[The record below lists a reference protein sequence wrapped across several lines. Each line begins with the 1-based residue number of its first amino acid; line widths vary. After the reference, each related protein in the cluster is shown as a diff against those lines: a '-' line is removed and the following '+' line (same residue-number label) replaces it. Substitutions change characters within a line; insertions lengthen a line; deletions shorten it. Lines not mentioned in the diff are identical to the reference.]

1 VKGRNP
7 NSPKGQKM
15 KVEEVK
21 QITNKALEELAISLE
36 SGHSETLTAYL
47 KTMSLFSKYSLNN
60 LFLIVRQRPDARR
73 VAGYQS
79 WRKLGRFVRK
89 GEKGIAI
96 IAPLIR
102 RKSEVERLESS
113 DEQPVVSGF
122 KVAHV
127 FSEEQTDGESLPEI
141 GQVTGDP
148 GYYLSR
154 LEEFVRHNRI
164 ELRYSDEI
172 APARGMAEKGK
183 ITLIPNQTPAE
194 AFSTLV
200 HEVAHSEMHFGDR
213 RRETTKR
220 IREIEAESV
229 AYVICSAIGLET
241 GTAAQDYVGLY
252 GGDSKLLFES
262 LQYIQQTA
270 KRILTAI
277 APENSATPA

>member
-1 VKGRNP
+1 
-7 NSPKGQKM
+7 M

-21 QITNKALEELAISLE
+21 QITNKALEELVMALE

-60 LFLIVRQRPDARR
+60 LILIARQRPDARR

-96 IAPLIR
+96 FAPLIR
-102 RKSEVERLESS
+102 RKSEMESLETAAKESI
-113 DEQPVVSGF
+113 VRGF

-127 FSEEQTDGESLPEI
+127 FAEEQTEGEPLPEI
-141 GQVTGDP
+141 GCVTGDP

-154 LEEFVRHNRI
+154 LEQFVGDNGI

-183 ITLIPNQTPAE
+183 ITLLPDQTVAE
-194 AFSTLV
+194 TFATLV
-200 HEVAHSEMHFGDR
+200 HEVAHSEMHFGER

-220 IREIEAESV
+220 IRETEAESA
-229 AYVICSAIGLET
+229 AYVVCSAIGLET
-241 GTAAQDYVGLY
+241 GTAAQDYVVVVVMLSPVLRDRVNVGFCRCQRNISKRCAYPDRPY
-252 GGDSKLLFES
+252 G
-262 LQYIQQTA
+262 
-270 KRILTAI
+270 
-277 APENSATPA
+277 